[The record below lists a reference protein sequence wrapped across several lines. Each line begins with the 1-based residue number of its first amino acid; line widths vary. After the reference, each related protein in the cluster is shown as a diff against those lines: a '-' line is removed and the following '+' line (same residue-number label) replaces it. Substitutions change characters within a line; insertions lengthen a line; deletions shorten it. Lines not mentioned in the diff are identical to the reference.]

1 MENIETERSG
11 LLSGIRTSGLKM
23 FERISDGTTY
33 ILDRGEDAPDALEV
47 RSVDGELLVNRVD
60 IQSVVFDISD
70 QYDPIDFTIPRT
82 GGD

>member
-23 FERISDGTTY
+23 FARISDGTTY

-47 RSVDGELLVNRVD
+47 RSVDGEILVNRVNV
-60 IQSVVFDISD
+60 QSIVFDNRSR
-70 QYDPIDFTIPRT
+70 YEPIDVTRPRN

>member
-47 RSVDGELLVNRVD
+47 RSVNGELLVNRVD
-60 IQSVVFDISD
+60 IQGVVFETSSK
-70 QYDPIDFTIPRT
+70 YDPIDVTRPRN

>member
-47 RSVDGELLVNRVD
+47 RSVDGEILVNRVNV
-60 IQSVVFDISD
+60 QSIVFDNRSR
-70 QYDPIDFTIPRT
+70 YEPIDVTRPRN